1 MSTTQDL
8 PGPRAPAQ
16 RPAVGIWLLL
26 CCALIAAMVMLGG
39 YTRLTGS
46 GLSMVDWGP
55 IMGIL
60 PPLTE
65 SDWQAAFRA
74 YQQSPEYRKINVGM
88 DLAGFK
94 RIFYIEYAH
103 RMLGRLTGVVFLVP
117 LLYFALR
124 RRIDRRLMAGLGAI
138 FVLGA
143 LQGLMG
149 WYMVKSGLVDR
160 PHVSQYRLT
169 AHLVFAFII
178 YGLVWWLALSQLLP
192 GRNPNMLRRDD
203 SRRFEWLVWSL
214 LGLIGVTLLTGGLV
228 AGLRAGFA
236 YNTFPLM
243 GGRLIAEGAFSM
255 EPLVKNFFANAVLVQ
270 FGHRWLANLVVVL
283 SLTVWLT
290 ARRTSLPP
298 RAELGAHLLLAAALL
313 QFGLGVTTLL
323 LRVPVAL
330 GVLHQAG
337 ALLLFSAGLFLVHAL
352 RRVPV

>member
-1 MSTTQDL
+1 MSTIPDL
-8 PGPRAPAQ
+8 PGPRVPAQ
-16 RPAVGIWLLL
+16 RPAVGAWLLV

-46 GLSMVDWGP
+46 GLSMVDWDP
-55 IMGIL
+55 IMGAL
-60 PPLTE
+60 PPMTDA
-65 SDWQAAFRA
+65 DWEATFQAYR
-74 YQQSPEYRKINVGM
+74 QSPEYRKVNAGM

-103 RMLGRLTGVVFLVP
+103 RMLGRLIGVVFLVP
-117 LLYFALR
+117 LLVFALR
-124 RRIDRRLMAGLGAI
+124 RRIDGRLMAGLGAI

-169 AHLVFAFII
+169 AHLAFAFVI
-178 YGLVWWLALSQLLP
+178 YGLIWWLALSQLFP
-192 GRNPNMLRRDD
+192 GRKPDMLRRDD
-203 SRRFEWLVWSL
+203 SRRFEGWVWGL
-214 LGLIGVTLLTGGLV
+214 LGLVAVTIVSGGLV

-243 GGRLIAEGAFSM
+243 GDSWIAAGAFAM
-255 EPLVKNFFANAVLVQ
+255 EPLVENFFANAILVQ
-270 FGHRWLANLVVVL
+270 FDHRWLAKLVVL
-283 SLTVWLT
+283 FTLALWLT
-290 ARRTSLPP
+290 ARRTALPP
-298 RAELGAHLLLAAALL
+298 RADLGVHLLLGAVLL

-323 LRVPVAL
+323 MRVPVPL

-337 ALLLFSAGLFLVHAL
+337 ALVLISCALFLVHAL